1 MISQLQESKS
11 LLKENRSKYGV
22 ALLGAGVFTYVV
34 VRLSTLMT
42 GVTFYFDEWDFV
54 QRRPVS
60 IESLLRAHNG
70 HLSALPVAV
79 YQFFFQIFG
88 LDSYRPYQIMILL
101 VHLILCLVVFLA
113 CRSHGQIIAI
123 SAALTIA
130 LLGAGWQNIFWPF
143 QIGMI
148 GSAAAGLYALHL
160 FAQGSKKHWQIII
173 CLTASL
179 MCSGGG
185 IAVIAGVLGVTLL
198 NRRWKLLYQVLAVVA
213 VYLLWYLK
221 YGEPQA
227 TSTNI
232 SKIPKYVYDSAV
244 FAATG
249 LGTTS
254 TIFGGLLLGV
264 LLTLLLSN
272 FKKNIADPIIV
283 GASLIAVA
291 GWVLTALARA
301 QYNDPGA
308 TRYVYI
314 GATYLIVIFA
324 RTLPNHSKVWS
335 SSLSLTAAILFVLSS
350 SSTLNE
356 GANFMR
362 DTSRAVLT
370 EISVM
375 EMLRNKVEPS
385 FRPDTSR
392 APQIVAG
399 EYFAAIDAHDS
410 PGKSENWIAQQD
422 NWVREVAD
430 QKIFEILK
438 FGENLTTQI
447 NDSECVSASPMTDI
461 GRMAP
466 AGSSIAM
473 KTTKP
478 ILIKFSRFA
487 DTTTENTAIQ
497 TNAVGVIRLELPKD
511 RIQTPWVIKIG
522 EPSDAML
529 CSAEK

>member
-1 MISQLQESKS
+1 MS
-11 LLKENRSKYGV
+11 
-22 ALLGAGVFTYVV
+22 
-34 VRLSTLMT
+34 

-60 IESLLRAHNG
+60 LESLLRPHNG
-70 HLSALPVAV
+70 HLSSLPVAV
-79 YQFFFQIFG
+79 YQFFFQVFG
-88 LDSYRPYQIMILL
+88 LDSYKPYQFLILL
-101 VHLILCLVVFLA
+101 VHLTLCVVIYLA
-113 CRSHGQIIAI
+113 CRSRGELVAI
-123 SAALTIA
+123 SAALTVA

-148 GSAAAGLYALHL
+148 GSAAAGIYTLHL
-160 FAQGSKKHWQIII
+160 FSREIKHEWLI
-173 CLTASL
+173 TAFVAVSL
-179 MCSGGG
+179 LCSGGG
-185 IAVIAGVLGVTLL
+185 IAVVAGILGVTLL
-198 NRRWKLLYQVLAVVA
+198 NKRWKLLYQVMAVVA
-213 VYLLWYLK
+213 VYLMWYLK
-221 YGEPQA
+221 YGESQA

-254 TIFGGLLLGV
+254 SIFGGLLLGV

-272 FKKNIADPIIV
+272 FKKNIADPVIV

-324 RTLPNHSKVWS
+324 RTLPNYSKVWS
-335 SSLSLTAAILFVLSS
+335 SSLSLTAAILFVVSS
-350 SSTLNE
+350 SSTLNA

-375 EMLRNKVEPS
+375 EILRNKVDPS
-385 FRPDTSR
+385 FRPDTTR

-399 EYFAAIDAHDS
+399 EYFAAIDAHGS
-410 PGKSENWIAQQD
+410 PGRSEDWISNQD

-438 FGENLTTQI
+438 MAEKAVMPV
-447 NDSECVSASPMTDI
+447 DESECVEALPMTNI
-461 GRMAP
+461 GRVAP
-466 AGSSIAM
+466 AGTSVLF
-473 KTTKP
+473 KTTQP
-478 ILIKFSRFA
+478 LVVNFSRFA
-487 DTTTENTAIQ
+487 DGPAGNMAIQ
-497 TNAVGVIRLELPKD
+497 TTTAGVIRLELPKD
-511 RIQTPWVIKIG
+511 PIQTPWVIKIG
-522 EPSDAML
+522 EPFNAML
-529 CSAEK
+529 CSAKK

>member
-1 MISQLQESKS
+1 
-11 LLKENRSKYGV
+11 
-22 ALLGAGVFTYVV
+22 
-34 VRLSTLMT
+34 MT
-42 GVTFYFDEWDFV
+42 GVTFFFDEWDFV

-70 HLSALPVAV
+70 HLNALPVAA
-79 YQFFFQIFG
+79 YQFFFQVFG

-101 VHLILCLVVFLA
+101 GHLILCLVVYLV
-113 CRSHGQIIAI
+113 CRSCGQVIAI

-143 QIGMI
+143 QIGVI
-148 GSAAAGLYALHL
+148 GSAATGLFALLL
-160 FAQGSKKHWQIII
+160 FAQEPKKRWQITI
-173 CLTASL
+173 CLIISL

-185 IAVIAGVLGVTLL
+185 VAVLAGLTGVTLL
-198 NRRWKLLYQVLAVVA
+198 NKRWKLLYHLLAVVA
-213 VYLLWYLK
+213 FYLLWYLK
-221 YGEPQA
+221 YGESQA

-254 TIFGGLLLGV
+254 TFLGVLLLGG
-264 LLTLLLSN
+264 LLTLLLN
-272 FKKNIADPIIV
+272 DFKKNWADPIIV
-283 GASLIAVA
+283 GAFLIVVA

-308 TRYVYI
+308 PRYVYI

-324 RTLPNHSKVWS
+324 RTLPNDAKIRS
-335 SSLSLTAAILFVLSS
+335 SSLSLVAAVLFVLSS
-350 SSTLNE
+350 SSTLNF
-356 GANFMR
+356 GANLMR

-399 EYFAAIDAHDS
+399 EYFAAIDAHGS

-438 FGENLTTQI
+438 FGEGLLTQI
-447 NDSECVSASPMTDI
+447 NDFECVNASPMTDI

-466 AGSSIAM
+466 AGSGISM

-478 ILIKFSRFA
+478 LIIKFSRFA
-487 DTTTENTAIQ
+487 DTTTGNTTIE
-497 TNAVGVIRLELPKD
+497 TKVIGVIRLELPKD
-511 RIQTPWVIKIG
+511 RIQTPWVIRIS
-522 EPSDAML
+522 EPLDALL
-529 CSAEK
+529 CSVEK

>member
-1 MISQLQESKS
+1 MLSEHKKKYFTPLLSVGIAVYVIWRLAS
-11 LLKENRSKYGV
+11 LMS
-22 ALLGAGVFTYVV
+22 
-34 VRLSTLMT
+34 

-60 IESLLRAHNG
+60 LESLLRPHNG
-70 HLSALPVAV
+70 HLSSLPVAV
-79 YQFFFQIFG
+79 YQFFFQVFG
-88 LDSYRPYQIMILL
+88 LDSYKPYQFLILL
-101 VHLILCLVVFLA
+101 VHLTLCVVIYLA
-113 CRSHGQIIAI
+113 CRSRGELVAI
-123 SAALTIA
+123 SAALTVA

-148 GSAAAGLYALHL
+148 GSAAAGIYTLHL
-160 FAQGSKKHWQIII
+160 FSREIKHEWLI
-173 CLTASL
+173 TAFVAVSL
-179 MCSGGG
+179 LCSGGG
-185 IAVIAGVLGVTLL
+185 IAVVAGILGVTLL
-198 NRRWKLLYQVLAVVA
+198 NKRWKLLYQVMAVVA
-213 VYLLWYLK
+213 VYLMWYLK
-221 YGEPQA
+221 YGESQA

-254 TIFGGLLLGV
+254 SIFGGLLLGV

-272 FKKNIADPIIV
+272 FKKNMADPIIV

-291 GWVLTALARA
+291 GWLLTALARA
-301 QYNDPGA
+301 QYNEPGA

-324 RTLPNHSKVWS
+324 RTLPNYSKVWS
-335 SSLSLTAAILFVLSS
+335 SSLSLTAAILFVVSS
-350 SSTLNE
+350 SSTLNA

-375 EMLRNKVEPS
+375 EILRNKVDPS
-385 FRPDTSR
+385 FRPDTTR

-399 EYFAAIDAHDS
+399 EYFAAIDAHGS
-410 PGKSENWIAQQD
+410 PGRSEDWISNQD

-438 FGENLTTQI
+438 MAEKAVMPV
-447 NDSECVSASPMTDI
+447 DESECVEALPMTNI
-461 GRMAP
+461 GRVAP
-466 AGSSIAM
+466 AGTSVLL
-473 KTTKP
+473 KTTQP
-478 ILIKFSRFA
+478 LVVNFSRFA
-487 DTTTENTAIQ
+487 DGPAGNMAIQ
-497 TNAVGVIRLELPKD
+497 TTTAGVIRLELPKD
-511 RIQTPWVIKIG
+511 PIQTPWVIKIG
-522 EPSDAML
+522 EPFNAML
-529 CSAEK
+529 CSAKK

>member
-1 MISQLQESKS
+1 M
-11 LLKENRSKYGV
+11 
-22 ALLGAGVFTYVV
+22 
-34 VRLSTLMT
+34 
-42 GVTFYFDEWDFV
+42 
-54 QRRPVS
+54 
-60 IESLLRAHNG
+60 
-70 HLSALPVAV
+70 
-79 YQFFFQIFG
+79 
-88 LDSYRPYQIMILL
+88 
-101 VHLILCLVVFLA
+101 
-113 CRSHGQIIAI
+113 
-123 SAALTIA
+123 
-130 LLGAGWQNIFWPF
+130 
-143 QIGMI
+143 
-148 GSAAAGLYALHL
+148 
-160 FAQGSKKHWQIII
+160 
-173 CLTASL
+173 
-179 MCSGGG
+179 
-185 IAVIAGVLGVTLL
+185 
-198 NRRWKLLYQVLAVVA
+198 
-213 VYLLWYLK
+213 
-221 YGEPQA
+221 
-227 TSTNI
+227 
-232 SKIPKYVYDSAV
+232 
-244 FAATG
+244 
-249 LGTTS
+249 
-254 TIFGGLLLGV
+254 
-264 LLTLLLSN
+264 
-272 FKKNIADPIIV
+272 
-283 GASLIAVA
+283 
-291 GWVLTALARA
+291 LTALARA

-324 RTLPNHSKVWS
+324 RTLPNYSKVWS

-350 SSTLNE
+350 SSTLNA

-410 PGKSENWIAQQD
+410 PGKSEKWIAQQD

-447 NDSECVSASPMTDI
+447 NDSECVAASPMTDI

-487 DTTTENTAIQ
+487 DNTTENTAIQ
-497 TNAVGVIRLELPKD
+497 TKAVGVIRLELPKD

>member
-1 MISQLQESKS
+1 M
-11 LLKENRSKYGV
+11 LKENRSKYGV
-22 ALLGAGVFTYVV
+22 ALLGAGVLIYVV
-34 VRLSTLMT
+34 VRLSRLMM

-101 VHLILCLVVFLA
+101 VHLILCFVIYLT
-113 CRSHGQIIAI
+113 CRSRGQIIAI

-148 GSAAAGLYALHL
+148 GSAAAGLYALLL
-160 FAQGSKKHWQIII
+160 FAQESKKRWQITI
-173 CLTASL
+173 CLAVSL
-179 MCSGGG
+179 VCSGGG
-185 IAVIAGVLGVTLL
+185 VAVVAGLTGVTLL
-198 NRRWKLLYQVLAVVA
+198 NKRWKLLYHLLAVV
-213 VYLLWYLK
+213 VLYLLWYLRF
-221 YGEPQA
+221 GESQA

-232 SKIPKYVYDSAV
+232 SKIPKYVYDSAL

-254 TIFGGLLLGV
+254 SMLGGLLLGV

-272 FKKNIADPIIV
+272 FKKNLADPIIV
-283 GASLIAVA
+283 GAFLIALA

-308 TRYVYI
+308 SRYVYI

-324 RTLPNHSKVWS
+324 RTLPNDSKIWS
-335 SSLSLTAAILFVLSS
+335 SSLSLATAVLFILSS
-350 SSTLNE
+350 SSTLNF
-356 GANFMR
+356 GAYILR

-385 FRPDTSR
+385 FRPDASR
-392 APQIVAG
+392 APQIVAS
-399 EYFAAIDAHDS
+399 EYFAAIDAHGS

-438 FGENLTTQI
+438 IGENLVTQI
-447 NDSECVSASPMTDI
+447 NDFECVNASPMTDI
-461 GRMAP
+461 GRMVP
-466 AGSSIAM
+466 AGSAISM

-478 ILIKFSRFA
+478 LVIKFSRFA
-487 DTTTENTAIQ
+487 DATTENTAIG
-497 TNAVGVIRLELPKD
+497 TKAAGVIRLELPKD
-511 RIQTPWVIKIG
+511 RIQTPWMIKIG

>member
-1 MISQLQESKS
+1 MISRLRESKS
-11 LLKENRSKYGV
+11 LLKKNRSKYGV
-22 ALLGAGVFTYVV
+22 ALLGVGVFTYVV

-60 IESLLRAHNG
+60 LESLLQAHNG
-70 HLSALPVAV
+70 HLSALPVAA
-79 YQFFFQIFG
+79 YQFFFQVFG

-101 VHLILCLVVFLA
+101 VHLILCLVIYLA
-113 CRSHGQIIAI
+113 CRSRGQIIAI

-148 GSAAAGLYALHL
+148 GSAAAGLYALLL
-160 FAQGSKKHWQIII
+160 FAQNSKKQWQITI
-173 CLTASL
+173 CLTVSL

-185 IAVIAGVLGVTLL
+185 VAVVAGVIGVTLL
-198 NRRWKLLYQVLAVVA
+198 NRQWKLLYQLLAVVA

-221 YGEPQA
+221 YGESQA

-232 SKIPKYVYDSAV
+232 SRIPKYVYDSAV

-254 TIFGGLLLGV
+254 SIFGVLLFGV

-272 FKKNIADPIIV
+272 FKKNMADPIIV
-283 GASLIAVA
+283 GAFLIALA

-308 TRYVYI
+308 PRYVYI
-314 GATYLIVIFA
+314 GATYLIIIFA
-324 RTLPNHSKVWS
+324 RTLPNDSKMWS
-335 SSLSLTAAILFVLSS
+335 SSLSLVAASLFVLSS
-350 SSTLNE
+350 SSTLSF

-362 DTSRAVLT
+362 NTSRAVLT

-399 EYFAAIDAHDS
+399 EYFAAIDAHGS
-410 PGKSENWIAQQD
+410 PGKSENWIARQD

-438 FGENLTTQI
+438 FGENFITQI
-447 NDSECVSASPMTDI
+447 NDFECVNAAPMTDI

-466 AGSSIAM
+466 AGSSISM

-478 ILIKFSRFA
+478 LVIKFSRFA
-487 DTTTENTAIQ
+487 DTTTENTAIG
-497 TNAVGVIRLELPKD
+497 TKAAGVFRLQLPND
-511 RIQTPWVIKIG
+511 QIQTPWVIEIG

-529 CSAEK
+529 CSVEK

>member
-1 MISQLQESKS
+1 MS
-11 LLKENRSKYGV
+11 
-22 ALLGAGVFTYVV
+22 
-34 VRLSTLMT
+34 

-60 IESLLRAHNG
+60 LESLLRPHNG
-70 HLSALPVAV
+70 HLSSLPVAI
-79 YQFFFQIFG
+79 YQFFFQVFG
-88 LDSYRPYQIMILL
+88 LDSYKPYQFLILL
-101 VHLILCLVVFLA
+101 VHLTLCVVIYLA
-113 CRSHGQIIAI
+113 CRSRGELIAI
-123 SAALTIA
+123 SAALTVA

-148 GSAAAGLYALHL
+148 GSAAAGIYALHL
-160 FAQGSKKHWQIII
+160 FSRAIKHEWLI
-173 CLTASL
+173 TAFVAVSL
-179 MCSGGG
+179 VCSGGG
-185 IAVIAGVLGVTLL
+185 IAVVAGILGVTFL
-198 NRRWKLLYQVLAVVA
+198 NKRWKLLYQVMAVVA
-213 VYLLWYLK
+213 IYFLWYLK
-221 YGEPQA
+221 YGESQA

-254 TIFGGLLLGV
+254 SIFGGLLLGM

-272 FKKNIADPIIV
+272 FKKNMADPIIV
-283 GASLIAVA
+283 GASLTAVA

-308 TRYVYI
+308 MRYVYI

-335 SSLSLTAAILFVLSS
+335 SSLSLTAATLFVLSS
-350 SSTLNE
+350 SSTLNA

-375 EMLRNKVEPS
+375 EILRNKVDPS

-399 EYFAAIDAHDS
+399 EYFAAIDAHGS
-410 PGKSENWIAQQD
+410 PGKSEDWISNQE

-438 FGENLTTQI
+438 MVESAVTTV
-447 NDSECVSASPMTDI
+447 SEAECAEALPMTDI

-466 AGSSIAM
+466 AGTSFLF
-473 KTTKP
+473 KTTQP
-478 ILIKFSRFA
+478 LVINFSRFA
-487 DTTTENTAIQ
+487 DGPAGNMAIQ
-497 TNAVGVIRLELPKD
+497 TTTAGVIRLELPKD

-522 EPSDAML
+522 EPSDAKL
-529 CSAEK
+529 CHAKK

>member
-1 MISQLQESKS
+1 MISRLRESKS
-11 LLKENRSKYGV
+11 LLKKNRSKYGV
-22 ALLGAGVFTYVV
+22 ALLGVGVFTYVV

-60 IESLLRAHNG
+60 LESLLQAHNG
-70 HLSALPVAV
+70 HLSALPVAA
-79 YQFFFQIFG
+79 YQFFFQVFG

-101 VHLILCLVVFLA
+101 VHLILCLVIYLA
-113 CRSHGQIIAI
+113 CRSRGQIIAI

-148 GSAAAGLYALHL
+148 GSAAAGLYALLL
-160 FAQGSKKHWQIII
+160 FAQNSKKQWQITI
-173 CLTASL
+173 CLTVSL

-185 IAVIAGVLGVTLL
+185 VAVVAGVIGVTLL
-198 NRRWKLLYQVLAVVA
+198 NRQWKLLYQLLAVVA

-221 YGEPQA
+221 YGESQA

-232 SKIPKYVYDSAV
+232 SRIPKYVYDSAV

-254 TIFGGLLLGV
+254 SIFGVLLFGV

-272 FKKNIADPIIV
+272 FKKNMADPIIV
-283 GASLIAVA
+283 GAFLIALA

-308 TRYVYI
+308 SRYVYI
-314 GATYLIVIFA
+314 GATYLIIIFA
-324 RTLPNHSKVWS
+324 RTLPNDSKMWS
-335 SSLSLTAAILFVLSS
+335 SSLSLVAASLFVLSS
-350 SSTLNE
+350 SSTLSF

-362 DTSRAVLT
+362 NTSRAVLT

-399 EYFAAIDAHDS
+399 EYFAAIDAHGS
-410 PGKSENWIAQQD
+410 PGKSENWIARQD

-438 FGENLTTQI
+438 FGENFITQI
-447 NDSECVSASPMTDI
+447 NDFECVNAAPMTDI

-466 AGSSIAM
+466 AGSSISM

-478 ILIKFSRFA
+478 LVIKFSRFA
-487 DTTTENTAIQ
+487 DTTTENTAIG
-497 TNAVGVIRLELPKD
+497 TKAAGMFRLQLPND
-511 RIQTPWVIKIG
+511 QIQTPWVIKIG

-529 CSAEK
+529 CSVEK

>member
-1 MISQLQESKS
+1 M
-11 LLKENRSKYGV
+11 LKENRSKYGV

-34 VRLSTLMT
+34 VRLCTLMT

-54 QRRPVS
+54 QRRPLS

-70 HLSALPVAV
+70 HLNALPVAV
-79 YQFFFQIFG
+79 YQFFFQVFG

-101 VHLILCLVVFLA
+101 VHLILCLVVYLA
-113 CRSHGQIIAI
+113 CRSRGQIIAI

-143 QIGMI
+143 QIGII
-148 GSAAAGLYALHL
+148 GSAAAGLYALLL
-160 FAQGSKKHWQIII
+160 FAQSSKKQWQITIF
-173 CLTASL
+173 LTVSL

-185 IAVIAGVLGVTLL
+185 VAVVAGLIGVTLL
-198 NRRWKLLYQVLAVVA
+198 NKRWKLLYQLLAVVA

-221 YGEPQA
+221 YGESQA

-232 SKIPKYVYDSAV
+232 SKIPKYVYESAV
-244 FAATG
+244 FTAAG

-254 TIFGGLLLGV
+254 SIFGVLLLGV
-264 LLTLLLSN
+264 LLTLLLGN
-272 FKKNIADPIIV
+272 FKKNMTDPIIV
-283 GASLIAVA
+283 GAVLVALA

-308 TRYVYI
+308 SRYVYI
-314 GATYLIVIFA
+314 GAAYIIVIFA
-324 RTLPNHSKVWS
+324 RTLANDSKIWS
-335 SSLSLTAAILFVLSS
+335 SSLSLVAAALFVMSS
-350 SSTLNE
+350 SSTLNF
-356 GANFMR
+356 GANLMR

-399 EYFAAIDAHDS
+399 EYFAAIDAHGS

-438 FGENLTTQI
+438 FGDSLLTQI
-447 NDSECVSASPMTDI
+447 NDFECVNASPMIDI
-461 GRMAP
+461 GRVAP
-466 AGSSIAM
+466 AGSGISM

-478 ILIKFSRFA
+478 LIIKFSRFA
-487 DTTTENTAIQ
+487 DTSTGNTTIETKAI
-497 TNAVGVIRLELPKD
+497 GVIRLELPTD
-511 RIQTPWVIKIG
+511 RIQTPWVIEIG
-522 EPSDAML
+522 EHSDAML
-529 CSAEK
+529 CSVEK